1 MKRFLSIILAII
13 LACAG
18 TFDTVLASEAAAS
31 DELPEGTKSVTVSY
45 GRAAAV
51 AYALKFAEV
60 DHNGIFKS
68 MGLDCTNFVSQ
79 CMWSADIHLVRKECR
94 LAVSVRKRCV
104 YQGR

>member
-18 TFDTVLASEAAAS
+18 TFDAVLASEAAAS

-45 GRAAAV
+45 DRAAAV
-51 AYALKFAEV
+51 AYARRFAKV
-60 DHNGIFKS
+60 DNNGIFKS

-79 CMWSADIHLVRKECR
+79 CM
-94 LAVSVRKRCV
+94 
-104 YQGR
+104 

>member
-1 MKRFLSIILAII
+1 MKRFLSVILAII

-18 TFDTVLASEAAAS
+18 TFDTVLANEAAAS

-51 AYALKFAEV
+51 AYAMKFAEV

-68 MGLDCTNFVSQ
+68 MGLDCTTLFH
-79 CMWSADIHLVRKECR
+79 SAC
-94 LAVSVRKRCV
+94 
-104 YQGR
+104 GRVTAAPKVILWTTPPH